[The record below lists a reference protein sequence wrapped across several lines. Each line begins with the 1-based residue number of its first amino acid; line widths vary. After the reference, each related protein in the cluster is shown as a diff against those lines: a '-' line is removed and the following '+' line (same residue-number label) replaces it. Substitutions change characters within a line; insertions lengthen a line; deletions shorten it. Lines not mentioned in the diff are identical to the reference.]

1 MDMIYTTPLPYCW
14 AIVFSIVSLFYIIM
28 SSAEASYIKP
38 SLFTTS
44 HHCHHPSGGRKRNH
58 DSALCVGGESGED
71 NIDRSTTPKRR
82 PSRRNSQQQSSSRNP
97 RNNRRTKT
105 GLSNM
110 CSTLGG
116 PIGAPQ
122 LPVLTTRDPRIIER
136 WLDEHVNSKKDSE
149 SEYTILGFDS
159 ETIAKPPWKPER
171 ASLPNGPA
179 TVQLSTTSSCII
191 VQLALCGDGSA
202 TYAPEI
208 LRSILNNPQIVKVGV
223 GIDDDALDLYRWSK
237 ESYSDEHQHD
247 SNMLWEMK
255 SRMDIGCI
263 LPDSRSSR
271 RAGCEWAWVLIFFHM
286 CTIILTS
293 TLFLNLV
300 SLYE

>member
-1 MDMIYTTPLPYCW
+1 
-14 AIVFSIVSLFYIIM
+14 M

-44 HHCHHPSGGRKRNH
+44 HHHHPSVVRSTSKIDVTTPSLPSNGRKRNH

-71 NIDRSTTPKRR
+71 TTPKRR

-110 CSTLGG
+110 CSALGG

-136 WLDEHVNSKKDSE
+136 WLDENVNSKGSE

-208 LRSILNNPQIVKVGV
+208 LRSILNNPHIIKVGV

-237 ESYSDEHQHD
+237 ESYSDEQQHG
-247 SNMLWEMK
+247 SNMLWEME
-255 SRMDIGCI
+255 SRLDIGCI

-271 RAGCEWAWVLIFFHM
+271 RAGCELARVLILSHVYYHTDIN
-286 CTIILTS
+286 TISQSCI
-293 TLFLNLV
+293 V
-300 SLYE
+300 I